1 MEVISKAEGE
11 QGVRWTSAGGADFEV
26 AWADNL
32 DFERG
37 TKIILKLRKDSIQFS
52 REQEVEKIIRKYSV
66 FNKFPIK
73 LNGQVLNNLQAI
85 WYRDKR
91 EVTEEEHER
100 FYESLVDSKI
110 PYKYK
115 LHYSTEVPLAIR
127 AIFYIAPS
135 HSEKM

>member
-1 MEVISKAEGE
+1 M
-11 QGVRWTSAGGADFEV
+11 
-26 AWADNL
+26 
-32 DFERG
+32 
-37 TKIILKLRKDSIQFS
+37 
-52 REQEVEKIIRKYSV
+52 EKIIRKYSV

-73 LNGQVLNNLQAI
+73 LNGNLLNNLQAI

-127 AIFYIAPS
+127 AIFYIGPT